1 MIIFGTPTD
10 NSDWIIGDDGNDW
23 IYGAGGN
30 DLLQGGG
37 GNDLLLG
44 NDGDD
49 TFVPGLGVDFVYGG
63 FLNGD
68 SGNDT
73 VSYTLYSGAV
83 KVDLTQGYGY
93 LQSEGDAD
101 KDTLRGIENA
111 RGSAYDDTLYGDANA
126 NKLYGNNGK
135 DVIYG
140 RGGNDSLYGGN
151 GDDELGGGAGA
162 DLLDGGAGIDTVAY
176 DTSSGFV
183 FINLR
188 DGYGTNGDA
197 QGDTL
202 IGIEN
207 ARGSFG
213 NDYIFGSAVANQ
225 LYGQEGRDFL
235 WGFEGNDGLGGGD
248 GDDVLDGGADNDV
261 LNGGGGKDTLTG
273 GTGGDRFYFGSFG
286 DTLESALDT
295 SRSDVIT
302 DFSHAQGDKID
313 LSSVGQN
320 GPLDGNN
327 TDRLTF
333 TFIGDQG
340 FSGTPGELRVGYNN
354 GNTIVAGD
362 IDGDDD
368 ADFCIV
374 LTGHHELVASDF
386 IL

>member
-1 MIIFGTPTD
+1 MIIFGTPTE

-44 NDGDD
+44 NHGDD
-49 TFVPGLGVDFVYGG
+49 TLVPGLGVDFVYGG
-63 FLNGD
+63 FFDGD

-73 VSYTLYSGAV
+73 VSYALYGGAV
-83 KVDLTQGYGY
+83 KVNLASGYGY
-93 LQSEGDAD
+93 LQSLGDAD
-101 KDTLRGIENA
+101 KDTLRGIENV
-111 RGSAYDDTLYGDANA
+111 RGSAYDDMISGDANA
-126 NKLYGNNGK
+126 NQLYGNNGN
-135 DVIYG
+135 DSLSG
-140 RGGNDSLYGGN
+140 REGNDSLYGGN
-151 GDDELGGGAGA
+151 GDDELYGGKGA
-162 DLLDGGAGIDTVAY
+162 DLLDGGAGTDTVAY
-176 DTSSGFV
+176 DLSSSFV

-202 IGIEN
+202 VGIEN

-213 NDYIFGSAVANQ
+213 NDYIFGSAAANQ

-235 WGFEGNDGLGGGD
+235 WGFEGKDGLGGGE
-248 GDDVLDGGADNDV
+248 GDDTLDGGADNDV
-261 LNGGGGKDTLTG
+261 LNGGFGKDTLTG
-273 GTGGDRFYFGSFG
+273 GTGGDRFYFGAFG
-286 DTLESALDT
+286 NTLESALDT

-320 GPLDGNN
+320 GSLDGNN
-327 TDRLTF
+327 TDNLTF
-333 TFIGDQG
+333 TFIGG
-340 FSGTPGELRVGYNN
+340 AGYSGTAGELRTSHID
-354 GNTIVAGD
+354 GNTWIAGD
-362 IDGDDD
+362 IDGDGNS
-368 ADFCIV
+368 DFRIM
-374 LTGHHELVASDF
+374 LTGSHQLVASDF